1 MICKQFKDQQLSDTG
16 VRILREKSSGNS
28 SAARDSMKQ
37 L

>member
-1 MICKQFKDQQLSDTG
+1 MICKQFKDQQLSATG

-28 SAARDSMKQ
+28 RAARDSMK